1 MIEFSILPPAFIPAF
16 IFFARIIDV
25 SIGTIRIMFVAKG
38 YKLES
43 ALLGF
48 VEILIWIIVIAQI
61 FQNLDNW
68 LNYVAY
74 AGGFASGVYIGMFI
88 EERMKKGVQLFRIIP
103 LKNSEVLFEKL
114 KESSF
119 RVVAV
124 DGEGRTGP
132 VKIIFT
138 VAKRSRW
145 QELAGLIASYAPDSF
160 YSAEDVRFT
169 SELEEN
175 PVVKQDI
182 VTRML
187 KLKKGI

>member
-1 MIEFSILPPAFIPAF
+1 MIEFSILPAAFVPAF

-25 SIGTIRIMFVAKG
+25 SIGTIRIMFVSKG

-48 VEILIWIIVIAQI
+48 IEILIWIIVIAQI

-103 LKNSEVLFEKL
+103 LKDSEVLFEKL
-114 KESSF
+114 KESGF

-124 DGEGRTGP
+124 DGVGKPGP

-138 VAKRSRW
+138 IAKRSRW
-145 QELAGLIASYAPDSF
+145 QELAGLIALHAPDSF
-160 YSAEDVRFT
+160 YSAEDIRFT

-175 PVVKQDI
+175 PVVKPDMM
-182 VTRML
+182 TRML

>member
-1 MIEFSILPPAFIPAF
+1 MIEFSILPPAFIPLF

-25 SIGTIRIMFVAKG
+25 SIGTLRIMFVAKG
-38 YKLES
+38 FKLE
-43 ALLGF
+43 ATVLGF
-48 VEILIWIIVIAQI
+48 IEILIWIIVIVQI
-61 FQNLDNW
+61 FHNLDNW
-68 LNYVAY
+68 LNFFAY
-74 AGGFASGVYIGMFI
+74 AGGFATGIYIGMFI

-103 LKNSEVLFEKL
+103 LKDSDILFEKL

-145 QELAGLIASYAPDSF
+145 QELANLISQYAPNSF
-160 YSAEDVRFT
+160 YTAEDIRFT
-169 SELEEN
+169 SELDEN
-175 PVVKQDI
+175 PVAKQDV
-182 VTRML
+182 VTKML